1 MGSNWR
7 RLTLVDWSNLALE
20 SRDAPMHMG
29 GIAILDGAGLQQTA
43 GTVDPAMLL
52 SRLDRRLSRV
62 PELRQR
68 LWYPGLF
75 RGGPVWVDDQDF
87 SIARHVHVL
96 ALPAGADESDL
107 LDTAA
112 KLLEPLFD
120 RAHPLW
126 ELWFLTGLAGSRVA
140 LVFKLHHA
148 VADGLA
154 AVALVSAL
162 FDFEAGAR
170 EPAFAQWLPRPWPS
184 GSELFA
190 DVWRRRSAWFRAV
203 LDHPIRS
210 LRGLHGVFADAVDAV
225 RGSGAP
231 HTFFNQPVRA
241 GRQYRV
247 VNLELEAVR
256 AVAHRHGGKLND
268 AVLAIVASAMRDLL
282 LSRGEPVEAVSLQV
296 SVPVGQR
303 AASDPRELGNAAGLM
318 RVPLAIDDADPGR
331 LLDLAVAASSKAKK
345 MMHANQAAGL
355 FASLGILGLA
365 QPFIARQHL
374 VNLLVSNVP
383 GPSIPIYV
391 LGSRVLDAF
400 PLTVLA
406 GNVSVSFVALS
417 YVGRLKL
424 VTQVDPA
431 AVPDVDV
438 VARGMARAWAQLH
451 AAWLRANVA

>member
-20 SRDAPMHMG
+20 SRDAPMHIG
-29 GIAILDGAGLQQTA
+29 GIAILDGAGLRQTA
-43 GTVDPAMLL
+43 GTLDPAMLL
-52 SRLDRRLSRV
+52 SRLDRHLSRV

-87 SIARHVHVL
+87 AIGRHVHVR
-96 ALPAGADESDL
+96 ALPVGADESDL
-107 LDTAA
+107 LETAA
-112 KLLEPLFD
+112 RLLEPLLD

-126 ELWFLTGLAGSRVA
+126 ELWFLTGLTGSRVA
-140 LVFKLHHA
+140 LLFKLHHA

-162 FDFEAGAR
+162 FDFEPGTP
-170 EPAFAQWLPRPWPS
+170 EPPSAPWLPRPWPS
-184 GSELFA
+184 DGELLA
-190 DVWRRRSAWFRAV
+190 DAWRRRSVWLRGV
-203 LDHPIRS
+203 LGHPIHS
-210 LRGLHGVFADAVDAV
+210 LRGLCAVLVDALDAVH
-225 RGSGAP
+225 GSRAP
-231 HTFFNQPVRA
+231 HTSFNQPVRA

-247 VNLELEAVR
+247 LNLELDTVR
-256 AVAHRHGGKLND
+256 AVAHAHGGKIND
-268 AVLAIVASAMRDLL
+268 AVLAIVASAMHDLL
-282 LSRGEPVEAVSLQV
+282 LWRGEAVESVSLQV

-303 AASDPRELGNAAGLM
+303 ASSDPRELGNAAGLM
-318 RVPLAIDDADPGR
+318 RLPLAIGDADPGR
-331 LLDLAVAASSKAKK
+331 LLDLAIAATRKAKRT
-345 MMHANQAAGL
+345 MHANRASGL
-355 FASLGILGLA
+355 IASLGILGLA

-374 VNLLVSNVP
+374 INLFVSNVP
-383 GPSIPIYV
+383 GPSRPIYV

-400 PLTVLA
+400 PFTVLA
-406 GNVSVSFVALS
+406 GNVPVSFVAFS
-417 YVGRLKL
+417 YAGRLNL

-438 VARGMARAWAQLH
+438 IARGMARAWAQLR

>member
-20 SRDAPMHMG
+20 SRDAPMHIG
-29 GIAILDGAGLQQTA
+29 AIAILDGAGLQQTA
-43 GTVDPAMLL
+43 GTLDPAMLL

-75 RGGPVWVDDQDF
+75 RGRPVWVDDQDF
-87 SIARHVHVL
+87 SIGRHVHVR
-96 ALPAGADESDL
+96 ALPAGANESDL
-107 LDTAA
+107 LESAA
-112 KLLEPLFD
+112 KLLEPLLD

-126 ELWFLTGLAGSRVA
+126 ELWFLTGLADSRVA

-154 AVALVSAL
+154 AVALVGAL
-162 FDFEAGAR
+162 FDFEAGAP
-170 EPAFAQWLPRPWPS
+170 EPPSASWLPGAWPS
-184 GSELFA
+184 GSELFV
-190 DVWRRRSAWFRAV
+190 DVWRRRSTWFRVV
-203 LDHPIRS
+203 LGHPIRS
-210 LRGLHGVFADAVDAV
+210 LRGLHGVFADALDAV
-225 RGSGAP
+225 RGPRAP
-231 HTFFNQPVRA
+231 HTSITQPVRA
-241 GRQYRV
+241 GRRYRV
-247 VNLELEAVR
+247 LNLELDAVR
-256 AVAHRHGGKLND
+256 AVAHAHGGKIND
-268 AVLAIVASAMRDLL
+268 AVLAIVASAIRDLL
-282 LSRGEPVEAVSLQV
+282 LSRGEPVDAVSLQV

-318 RVPLAIDDADPGR
+318 RLPLAIGDADPGR

-345 MMHANQAAGL
+345 MMHTNQAAGL
-355 FASLGILGLA
+355 IALLGILGLA

-374 VNLLVSNVP
+374 VNLFVSNVP

-400 PLTVLA
+400 PFTVLA
-406 GNVSVSFVALS
+406 GNVPVSFVAFS
-417 YVGRLKL
+417 YAGRLNL

-438 VARGMARAWAQLH
+438 IARGTARAWAQLH
-451 AAWLRANVA
+451 AAWSLG